1 MSRTISGYYNTL
13 QVLGTTIPSVIVTG
27 TVKAGGS
34 FSGTLPALAHGYAA
48 IYGPKA
54 GDFTITNSGLI
65 DDTSTTFANANAGI
79 VLGGV
84 GSVNNTGTILAL
96 GGEGEGIY
104 MYAGGTATNSGTI
117 IGQQQGIF
125 LGNQTG
131 TNLDFVDN
139 TGFVESTTKDFPFT
153 ENGNTYIG
161 TGVGILAIAGGGG
174 TIVNAAGATVEAQYG
189 VGIELAAIHAN
200 FLTGV
205 DTVVSGSVLNAG
217 TIKAAYGV
225 FFYALG
231 TFTNSG
237 KIFATEEG
245 AQIRTKAVVINSGTI
260 TGDIGIYAT
269 SADTIHNSGSIGG
282 TGTAAFTPI
291 YSTATLQPT
300 GILLTDGGTIS
311 NSASG
316 VITSAAGYGIDLKIG
331 GSVSNAGKIT
341 GKDASILSSG
351 EAFVTNAGTI
361 KATGTTF
368 VTNGITGISSGI
380 LMGDG
385 GELTNKAGGKIIAV
399 ELGIYGSS
407 SSPIATTIN
416 NSGLIEVT
424 GTKTASAGTLTFAP
438 IAIDLL
444 AGGTVSNSSTGT
456 IIGGGA
462 GIVLE
467 AKSSSGATVNNSGL
481 ITAGTETFV
490 SGLNTYSGTGIV
502 MLDGG
507 SVINN
512 ATGTIS
518 AEEAGIVFVLNTLSA
533 PGTLKNSGLIE
544 GLGGPFYNDGSMAR
558 PLGVLFND
566 GGTLTNEA
574 TGIILGFSGVYLLGG
589 TANISAYLDNF
600 GSIDGTGEFGVLLGQ
615 SASLTNSGHITGN
628 MDGAVL
634 EGTSINN
641 LAGGTISG
649 VNGGILAYNMPG
661 IDPTINNA
669 GDIIATGSSFV
680 LNGATD
686 YTSGVAFTQ
695 GGTLDN
701 KASGN
706 ISGYNG
712 VTADADTTL
721 INAGT
726 ITGRGGPAVYFY
738 GLNDKVI
745 DDPGA
750 VFNGVVDDNVGNG
763 NLELAAGATT
773 GTIASFGSEFL
784 GFPTV
789 SVDAGATWD
798 IGGTITNLLNNGLVN
813 IVSGAS
819 LDISS
824 AVNPASTG
832 TFELTN
838 KGSLEIAS
846 LLGTN
851 VKIKFLGATPA
862 NKLTIDSAA
871 NFGQHVGTS
880 SYKGPLLED
889 FAAGDVIDLK
899 GISSTGLKLSYSTTT
914 GDLQITASGGGV
926 VATLEFQNSSLG
938 AGSFHTATDNAGG
951 TLLTHS

>member
-1 MSRTISGYYNTL
+1 MSRTISGYHNTL

-65 DDTSTTFANANAGI
+65 DDTNTTMANANAGI

-84 GSVNNTGTILAL
+84 GSIDNTGTILAL

-104 MYAGGTATNSGTI
+104 MYAGGSVTNSGTI

-125 LGNQTG
+125 LGNATG
-131 TNLDFVDN
+131 TNVDFVEN
-139 TGFVESTTKDFPFT
+139 TGFIESTTKNFTFT

-161 TGVGILAIAGGGG
+161 TGVGIFAVAGGGG

-189 VGIELAAIHAN
+189 IGIELAAVHVD

-205 DTVVSGSVLNAG
+205 ETVVSGSLLNAG

-225 FFYALG
+225 IFYALG

-237 KIFATEEG
+237 KIFATKEG
-245 AQIRTKAVVINSGTI
+245 AVIETKAVVINTGTI

-282 TGTAAFTPI
+282 TGAAGFTI
-291 YSTATLQPT
+291 AGSTTTLEPD
-300 GILLTDGGTIS
+300 GILLTDGGTIF
-311 NSASG
+311 NSTSG
-316 VITSAAGYGIDLKIG
+316 IITSAAAYGIDLKIG
-331 GSVSNAGKIT
+331 GSVSNAGRIT
-341 GKDASILSSG
+341 GKDAGILSLG
-351 EAFVTNAGTI
+351 EVFVTNAGTI

-368 VTNGITGISSGI
+368 VTNGITGAATGI
-380 LMGDG
+380 LMVDG
-385 GELTNKAGGKIIAV
+385 GELTNQAGGKIIAV
-399 ELGIYGSS
+399 ELAIYGAS
-407 SSPIATTIN
+407 SSPIGTTIN

-424 GTKTASAGTLTFAP
+424 GTKTATAGTITFSPVAVE
-438 IAIDLL
+438 LL
-444 AGGTVSNSSTGT
+444 AGGNVSNSSTGT

-462 GIVLE
+462 GILLE
-467 AKSSSGATVNNSGL
+467 AKSSSGATVNNSGV
-481 ITAGTETFV
+481 ITAGNEIFV
-490 SGLNTYSGTGIV
+490 NGHNTYASIGI
-502 MLDGG
+502 LLADGG
-507 SVINN
+507 SVTNT
-512 ATGTIS
+512 ATGKIS
-518 AEEAGIVFVLNTLSA
+518 GAGVGVYFAANTLQA
-533 PGTLKNSGLIE
+533 AGALINGGLIE
-544 GLGGPFYNDGSMAR
+544 ATGSTVNNDGNIDESGG
-558 PLGVLFND
+558 LILKD
-566 GGTLTNEA
+566 GGVVTNQS
-574 TGIILGFSGVYLLGG
+574 TGIISGYNGAYIGG
-589 TANISAYLDNF
+589 GPSLVHAYLDNL
-600 GSIDGTGEFGVLLGQ
+600 GMISGTGHTGVFLGQ
-615 SASLTNSGHITGN
+615 SASLTNGGHITGN
-628 MDGAVL
+628 VYGAFV
-634 EGTSINN
+634 EASFINN

-649 VNGGILAYNMPG
+649 FNSGILAINTPG
-661 IDPTINNA
+661 IDPIINNA
-669 GDIIATGSSFV
+669 GEIIATGTSFV
-680 LNGATD
+680 LNGMTD
-686 YTSGVAFTQ
+686 YSSGLQFTE

-701 KASGN
+701 AASGT
-706 ISGYNG
+706 ISGFTG
-712 VTADADTTL
+712 VLADANTTL

-726 ITGRGGPAVYFY
+726 ITARGGAAVYFY

-750 VFNGVVDDNVGNG
+750 VFNGIVDDNIDNG

-798 IGGTITNLLNNGLVN
+798 IGGTISNLLNDGLVN
-813 IVSGAS
+813 IVSGTS

-832 TFELTN
+832 IFELTN

-851 VKIKFLGATPA
+851 VKIKFLGTTPA
-862 NKLTIDSAA
+862 NKLTIDSAK
-871 NFGQHVGTS
+871 NFGLHVGTT

-889 FAAGDVIDLK
+889 FKAGDVIDLK
-899 GISSTGLKLSYSTTT
+899 GIASTGLKLNYSPTT